1 MDTPTQTPIRTVIK
15 FGALH
20 NEATSY
26 RPGDAPVTLDLTQA
40 RDKGKLSAVAAA
52 LCDVHGLGSVRDRN
66 EVAKR
71 SIERSKVREKQ
82 RRPERKWG
90 KGYVE
95 EAREAIAEVNAVAE
109 AAVTKTKLHLP
120 MGA

>member
-1 MDTPTQTPIRTVIK
+1 MDTHPPPTIRTVIRM
-15 FGALH
+15 GALH

-26 RPGDAPVTLDLTQA
+26 RPGDAPVELDLTAA
-40 RDKGKLSAVAAA
+40 RDKGKLSALAAA

-71 SIERSKVREKQ
+71 SIERAKVKSKQ
-82 RRPERKWG
+82 RKPGRGRAKH
-90 KGYVE
+90 
-95 EAREAIAEVNAVAE
+95 AE
-109 AAVTKTKLHLP
+109 AQQHIEAQVTKASLHLP